1 MTEGSVHRPYTR
13 FSRLN
18 CGMAA
23 GVFFFIFSFAWPF
36 LGFHIDS
43 FLISGLVAV
52 GVFLLL
58 SRSRKKSDFHDWMDA
73 VEGAEGC
80 PIPANFS
87 EWTLVHA
94 SVYLKS
100 RVGSAKLSRKNRDL
114 LYQILEDA
122 QWVAF
127 RSELSIDHP
136 EHRATVDLVV

>member
-52 GVFLLL
+52 GVF
-58 SRSRKKSDFHDWMDA
+58 FA
-73 VEGAEGC
+73 A
-80 PIPANFS
+80 
-87 EWTLVHA
+87 
-94 SVYLKS
+94 
-100 RVGSAKLSRKNRDL
+100 GSK
-114 LYQILEDA
+114 
-122 QWVAF
+122 
-127 RSELSIDHP
+127 
-136 EHRATVDLVV
+136 